1 MAEYTK
7 AFASSSLAEYGWHS
21 SNATCSQ
28 AIINPTLLK
37 ILNAERPT
45 QILDLG
51 CGNGSLC
58 RFLHS
63 HGFTVVGMEPDSG
76 GLDIARQKSPSIP
89 FYQVGVED
97 DPGLVTES
105 QGLFDAVVSTEVI
118 EHLYLPHLLARF
130 AWRCLKPG
138 GLLIVSTPYHGIFK
152 PCSFACWQV
161 GSSSYSS
168 LAWWPH
174 QIL

>member
-45 QILDLG
+45 HILDLG

-76 GLDIARQKSPSIP
+76 GLDIARQKSPHQYLSIKLALKTTLDLSLKAKVSLMLW
-89 FYQVGVED
+89 YQLKLLNIFIY
-97 DPGLVTES
+97 PTFW
-105 QGLFDAVVSTEVI
+105 QGLLGA
-118 EHLYLPHLLARF
+118 A
-130 AWRCLKPG
+130 
-138 GLLIVSTPYHGIFK
+138 
-152 PCSFACWQV
+152 
-161 GSSSYSS
+161 
-168 LAWWPH
+168 
-174 QIL
+174 